1 MLTTIIATIFVIGL
15 LVFFHEF
22 GHFVTAKFTGMRVD
36 EFAIGF
42 GPKLIS
48 KRQGETVYSLRII
61 PLGGFNK
68 IAGMSTDEEQ
78 DERSFSSKPIWARM
92 LVIFAG
98 SFMNFVLPVLLIFLV
113 ISNSGIDIPSNQAV
127 IGNVIANQPAAR
139 AGLINGDRIL
149 EINGVKVESWTQV
162 VAAIRNISD
171 AQMEITFMRGDS
183 TSTVTVIPE
192 YTEGVNYRVIGV
204 APVVN
209 KYQPGLLEAAGLAVK
224 QTFMWSVAIL
234 EGFRDM
240 FTGRVPAEVAGPI
253 GVAKIVGEVAQVGF
267 IPLLRIAAFLSI
279 NIGMIN
285 LLPVPVL
292 DGGHIVT
299 LAVEGV
305 RRKPISKE
313 KLQFFQMIGLA
324 LLIMLFIFAT
334 FKDVMRIFQNQ

>member
-1 MLTTIIATIFVIGL
+1 LLTTIIATIFVIGL